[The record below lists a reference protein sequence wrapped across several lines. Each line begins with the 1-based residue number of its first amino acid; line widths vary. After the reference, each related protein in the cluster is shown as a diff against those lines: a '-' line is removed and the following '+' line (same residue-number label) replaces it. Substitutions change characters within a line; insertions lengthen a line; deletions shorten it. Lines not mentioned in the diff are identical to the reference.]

1 MFLIALAL
9 FAVDPPPRPMSVD
22 VIRDPITDAIRA
34 YAVVRERG
42 DRLVVSCDPERF
54 DGPRVSFHARRW
66 LARGNLFS
74 GARPVTYRF
83 DEGPP
88 RRMLWDVENR
98 HATLSSRSRVAAFL
112 ADLVVAEKLVIRT
125 RDIENHRYD
134 LSFRL
139 VDVRPAVEQALAA
152 CAGTP
157 PREGTQGS

>member
-9 FAVDPPPRPMSVD
+9 FAVEPPPRPMSVD
-22 VIRDPITDAIRA
+22 VIQDPITDTVRA
-34 YAVVRERG
+34 FAVVREGG
-42 DRLVVSCDPERF
+42 DRLVVSCDPDRY

-66 LARGNLFS
+66 LARGNLFT
-74 GARPVTYRF
+74 GERPVIYRF
-83 DEGPP
+83 DEAPP
-88 RRMLWDVENR
+88 RRTMWDIEDR
-98 HATLSSRSRVAAFL
+98 HGTLTGRSRVIGFL
-112 ADLVVAEKLVIRT
+112 NDLVVAEKLVIRT

-152 CAGTP
+152 CAGNA